1 MIESDRLYMRH
12 PKLDD
17 AEAFIRVMSASKA
30 LHDPW
35 VDPPLEKEHFEF
47 YCEVAQSKETEGY
60 LICEKASDAIVGV
73 INLNQI
79 VYGVLCNVSFGY
91 YIAAEYANRGYMR
104 EAVLRMLDFAFR
116 DKKLHRVE
124 ANIQANNLYS
134 KRLVKKLRFRYE
146 GLSEKYI
153 WIKGQWCDHERYAMT
168 VEDYIKKHLS

>member
-12 PKLDD
+12 PEIKDTD
-17 AEAFIRVMSASKA
+17 EFIKVMSASKH

-35 VDPPLEKEHFEF
+35 VDPPLEKEHFAF
-47 YCEVAQSKETEGY
+47 YCEVAQSKETDGY

-79 VYGVLCNVSFGY
+79 VYGVLCNASFGY
-91 YIAAEYANRGYMR
+91 YIAADYANRGYMR

-124 ANIQANNLYS
+124 ANVQAKNIYS
-134 KRLVKKLRFRYE
+134 RRLVKKLRFRFE
-146 GLSEKYI
+146 GVSEKYI
-153 WIKGQWCDHERYAMT
+153 WIKGEWCDHERYAMT